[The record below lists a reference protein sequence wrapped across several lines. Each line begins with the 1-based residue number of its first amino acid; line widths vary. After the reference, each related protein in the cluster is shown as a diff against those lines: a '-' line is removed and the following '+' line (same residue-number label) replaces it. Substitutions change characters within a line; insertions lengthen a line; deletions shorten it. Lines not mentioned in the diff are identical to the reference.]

1 MPRERVYITRPIQQ
15 EAIELLKEHFD
26 VTMNPEDRV
35 VERDVLLKEVENVDA
50 LLCLINDTVDK
61 EVIGRA
67 KRARIIANYG
77 VGYNNIDVTEAT
89 KRGII
94 VTNTPGV
101 LTDATADLA
110 WGLLLA
116 AARRIVESDKFTRAG
131 KYESWSPTLL
141 LGCSVAGKTLGIIGA
156 GRIGRAVAKRS
167 IGFDMKVLYHNR
179 KRDPDLERELKARWV
194 DKETLLKESDFIS
207 LHVPLTDE
215 TRHMIGHREFE
226 VMKDTAVLVNTS
238 RGPVVDEK
246 ALVEALRK
254 KLIWA
259 AGLDVYEREP
269 EIEEGL
275 KELDNVVL
283 ASHIGSATIEAR
295 TSMAMMA
302 AQNIV
307 SVLKGGKPITPVNEI
322 TVKG

>member
-1 MPRERVYITRPIQQ
+1 
-15 EAIELLKEHFD
+15 
-26 VTMNPEDRV
+26 
-35 VERDVLLKEVENVDA
+35 
-50 LLCLINDTVDK
+50 
-61 EVIGRA
+61 
-67 KRARIIANYG
+67 
-77 VGYNNIDVTEAT
+77 
-89 KRGII
+89 
-94 VTNTPGV
+94 
-101 LTDATADLA
+101 
-110 WGLLLA
+110 
-116 AARRIVESDKFTRAG
+116 
-131 KYESWSPTLL
+131 
-141 LGCSVAGKTLGIIGA
+141 
-156 GRIGRAVAKRS
+156 
-167 IGFDMKVLYHNR
+167 MKLLYHNR
-179 KRDPDLERELKARWV
+179 KRDPDLERELNARWV
-194 DKETLLKESDFIS
+194 DKETLLGIRFYLAARAAYRRD
-207 LHVPLTDE
+207 
-215 TRHMIGHREFE
+215 RHMIGRREFE

-246 ALVEALRK
+246 ALVERCA

>member
-1 MPRERVYITRPIQQ
+1 
-15 EAIELLKEHFD
+15 
-26 VTMNPEDRV
+26 
-35 VERDVLLKEVENVDA
+35 
-50 LLCLINDTVDK
+50 
-61 EVIGRA
+61 
-67 KRARIIANYG
+67 

-141 LGCSVAGKTLGIIGA
+141 LGRSVAGKTLGIIGA

-215 TRHMIGHREFE
+215 TRHMIGRREFE